1 MPNVPAAVPTSRAA
15 TPRPPAMSDVAVVA
29 GVSHQTVSRVLN
41 DHPSVRPETR
51 ARVLAA
57 IAELG
62 YRRNSA
68 ARALVTRRTGVLG
81 VVAPASTLFGPTSTL
96 VGLQE
101 SARLVGAVVAVA
113 MLRSFDADSMHQAV
127 EQFLTQGVEGLA
139 VIAPNTE
146 VMQVLEQAP
155 TSLPVVIVSSGDLGT
170 EAEHLH
176 QVAVDQRGG
185 GRLATSHLLA
195 QGYGEV
201 VHVAGPQDWF
211 DAQERLAGWRDACR
225 SAGIEPGTPIEPP
238 APMESGWSAAHGAA
252 VGRRLVKEGLPRAVF
267 AANDQLAI
275 GLLHAFWEAGV
286 RVPDDV
292 AVAGFDDE
300 AGAAYTIPALTT
312 VRQDLAALGA
322 RAVRVLMGA
331 TAGSPPTVGIIPAH
345 LVVRASSLRR
355 P

>member
-1 MPNVPAAVPTSRAA
+1 
-15 TPRPPAMSDVAVVA
+15 MSDVAAVA

-51 ARVLAA
+51 ERVLRA

-68 ARALVTRRTGVLG
+68 ARALVTRRTGVIG

-101 SARLVGAVVAVA
+101 SARLVGAVVSVA
-113 MLRSFDADSMHQAV
+113 MLRTFDADSMHEAV

-139 VIAPNTE
+139 VIAPTTE
-146 VMQVLEQAP
+146 VMGVLEQAP

-176 QVAVDQRGG
+176 QVSVDQRGG

-201 VHVAGPQDWF
+201 AHVAGPQDWF

-225 SAGIEPGTPIEPP
+225 SVGIEPP
-238 APMESGWSAAHGAA
+238 APIEAGWSAAEGAA

-267 AANDQLAI
+267 AANDQLAF

-300 AGAAYTIPALTT
+300 ASAAYAIPALTT
-312 VRQDLAALGA
+312 IRQDLAALGA
-322 RAVRVLMGA
+322 RAVRVLVGA
-331 TAGSPPTVGIIPAH
+331 SAGSPPTVGIIPAH
-345 LVVRASSLRR
+345 LVVRASSLRPR

>member
-1 MPNVPAAVPTSRAA
+1 M
-15 TPRPPAMSDVAVVA
+15 
-29 GVSHQTVSRVLN
+29 
-41 DHPSVRPETR
+41 
-51 ARVLAA
+51 
-57 IAELG
+57 
-62 YRRNSA
+62 
-68 ARALVTRRTGVLG
+68 
-81 VVAPASTLFGPTSTL
+81 
-96 VGLQE
+96 
-101 SARLVGAVVAVA
+101 
-113 MLRSFDADSMHQAV
+113 
-127 EQFLTQGVEGLA
+127 
-139 VIAPNTE
+139 IAPNTE

-155 TSLPVVIVSSGDLGT
+155 TTLPVVIVSSGDLGT

-225 SAGIEPGTPIEPP
+225 SAGIEPGAPIEPP
-238 APMESGWSAAHGAA
+238 ETMESGWSAAHGAA

-322 RAVRVLMGA
+322 RAVRVLMMP

-355 P
+355 PS